1 MIDFKAV
8 QKLRVQD
15 GDLLVVPEST
25 EQDDM
30 QLLAESIQIM
40 SCGERACPA
49 LGRTAY
55 EIIAGDWSSATAIA
69 GKPGSHMRGNAAWDA
84 PRPASPSE
92 ERRVGKECLCLCRH
106 TRS

>member
-30 QLLAESIQIM
+30 QVLAEAIQLM
-40 SCGERACPA
+40 SGARAVIVRGPIKQLDTEA
-49 LGRTAY
+49 MNRLGWYRA
-55 EIIAGDWSSATAIA
+55 
-69 GKPGSHMRGNAAWDA
+69 
-84 PRPASPSE
+84 
-92 ERRVGKECLCLCRH
+92 
-106 TRS
+106 

>member
-30 QLLAESIQIM
+30 VPLAECIQLM
-40 SCGERACPA
+40 NNARAVIVRGPIKQLDTA
-49 LGRTAY
+49 AMNKLGWYRA
-55 EIIAGDWSSATAIA
+55 
-69 GKPGSHMRGNAAWDA
+69 
-84 PRPASPSE
+84 
-92 ERRVGKECLCLCRH
+92 
-106 TRS
+106 

>member
-30 QLLAESIQIM
+30 LRLAECLQLM
-40 SCGERACPA
+40 NDVRAVIVRGPIKQLDTA
-49 LGRTAY
+49 AMNKLGWYRA
-55 EIIAGDWSSATAIA
+55 
-69 GKPGSHMRGNAAWDA
+69 
-84 PRPASPSE
+84 
-92 ERRVGKECLCLCRH
+92 
-106 TRS
+106 